1 MTDRPNIV
9 CEIGARA
16 YGSCMLAFFAVVW
29 VAAVAFAVAFP
40 SLPGWWVVCW
50 IAAATF
56 TVAFI
61 AVQLI
66 PLVVRGGAYRV
77 VVQDE
82 WLRVESPHQVLGPS
96 FAVAL
101 PDITELVV
109 QIYNEGSDSYEVH
122 TRSGE
127 KFPLAI
133 GVGEGVFKA
142 IRLLHPEIPLERR
155 G

>member
-1 MTDRPNIV
+1 MTDKPNIV

-61 AVQLI
+61 GVQLI
-66 PLVVRGGAYRV
+66 PLVVRGGAYRDV
-77 VVQDE
+77 
-82 WLRVESPHQVLGPS
+82 
-96 FAVAL
+96 
-101 PDITELVV
+101 PDF
-109 QIYNEGSDSYEVH
+109 
-122 TRSGE
+122 TRSSSHFLCLTSARNHVQTNPQIDVPLSS
-127 KFPLAI
+127 FPLK
-133 GVGEGVFKA
+133 G
-142 IRLLHPEIPLERR
+142 LLR

>member
-1 MTDRPNIV
+1 MTDKPDIV
-9 CEIGARA
+9 CEIGARG
-16 YGSCMLAFFAVVW
+16 YGACMLVFFAVVW

-40 SLPGWWVVCW
+40 SLPRWWVVCW

-56 TVAFI
+56 TVAFV

-82 WLRVESPHQVLGPS
+82 WLRVDSPHQTLGPS

-109 QIYNEGSDSYEVH
+109 HINNEGLDSYVVH

-127 KFPLAI
+127 KFPLDY
-133 GVGEGVFKA
+133 GVGGAVFNA